1 MRNPERV
8 SLLPLLTGLVLLLA
22 LTLIGS
28 MRFNS
33 AEQREILDRTGNQLS
48 AHASTAAAMVTVWT
62 GVQRDA
68 VAEMARY
75 DMLRLLASE
84 IAETDLPAALLREL
98 GESPWTGQEHGR
110 HSGLDARDRQALRD
124 ISPHAA
130 LIYRKFAEFVSR
142 HDVAGATLLDRTLE
156 PVILVGQG
164 WQAETRTLL
173 KQRRSEGLLSGDG
186 MLPVRLRGE
195 RLLVDF
201 YCPVTAPGYVSADGS
216 PQGILL
222 VSCDI
227 GRLLEGIGQ
236 PSGMGYLGL
245 LLETGGGLV
254 QAIGMGERPSL
265 NQVTLPAGFGQDM
278 TPRDMVLPAI
288 AGTRDCLVVGQPVPG
303 TSWYAAVA
311 CRADSV
317 RQEQDDRARRVWTVA
332 GLLFLCL
339 AGVLVWSYWWLGI
352 RRERGEVREL
362 KDLYATMSRQRCLL
376 DTVLRA
382 MHSALALVDG
392 EGRIVY
398 ANTEFARLARCQ
410 GEVLH
415 LMQVR
420 HLPDYLARS
429 LERHVEFVW
438 RTGTEF
444 SDQEDMMVE
453 GKLVHLNVQ
462 CLPFGAEDGAPG
474 SVVVVYRDITAHVE
488 AEQRLATM
496 LRQTVEAFTHAVEAV
511 DPYLKGQSGLT
522 GELAYHLAA
531 WLGKDD
537 PALESTLRTAAS
549 LSPVGMIRLPHELL
563 TKAGPLTPEER
574 LQMEKHVEYAVEA
587 LRGIDFGLPV
597 LETIEQ
603 MHERMDGSGY
613 PRKLQG
619 GAICLPARILAV
631 ANTFCALMRPRS
643 YRRRHDE
650 PAALAILRERPF
662 KYDQQVVDALAAFL
676 QSAQGK
682 EFVQTLQQ

>member
-8 SLLPLLTGLVLLLA
+8 SLRPLLGGLILLLA
-22 LTLIGS
+22 LTVIGAI
-28 MRFNS
+28 RFNG
-33 AEQREILDRTGNQLS
+33 AEQREILDRTGSQLS
-48 AHASTAAAMVTVWT
+48 AYTSTAAAMVTVWT

-75 DMLRLLASE
+75 DMLRLLAAE
-84 IAETDLPAALLREL
+84 IAGTDLPAALLREL
-98 GESPWTGQEHGR
+98 GESPWTEQEHGR
-110 HSGLDARDRQALRD
+110 HSGLDARDRQTLHD
-124 ISPHAA
+124 ISPHVT

-142 HDVAGATLLDRTLE
+142 HDFLGVVLLSRALE
-156 PVILVGQG
+156 PVMQLGQG
-164 WQAETRTLL
+164 WQADTGALL
-173 KQRRSEGLLSGDG
+173 GQRRSEGLLSGAG
-186 MLPVRLRGE
+186 MLPVRLQGE

-201 YCPVTAPGYVSADGS
+201 YCPVTAPGYVSADDS

-222 VSCDI
+222 VTCDI
-227 GRLLEGIGQ
+227 GRLLEGMGQ
-236 PSGMGYLGL
+236 SSELGYLSL
-245 LLETGGGLV
+245 LLETGGGPV

-278 TPRDMVLPAI
+278 TPRDMILPAS
-288 AGTRDCLVVGQPVPG
+288 GDLDCLVVGQSVPG

-317 RQEQDDRARRVWTVA
+317 RQEQDDMAWRIWTMA

-339 AGVLVWSYWWLGI
+339 AGILVWFYWWLGI

-444 SDQEDMMVE
+444 SDQEDMLVE

-462 CLPFGAEDGAPG
+462 CLPFTAEDGASG
-474 SVVVVYRDITAHVE
+474 TVVVVYRDITARVE

-511 DPYLKGQSGLT
+511 DPYLKGHSGLT

-549 LSPVGMIRLPHELL
+549 LSQVGMIRLPHELL
-563 TKAGPLTPEER
+563 AKAGPLTPEER
-574 LQMEKHVEYAVEA
+574 LLMEKHVEYAVEA

-597 LETIEQ
+597 LQTIEQ

-619 GAICLPARILAV
+619 EAICLQARILAV

-643 YRRRHDE
+643 YRRRHDG

>member
-1 MRNPERV
+1 
-8 SLLPLLTGLVLLLA
+8 
-22 LTLIGS
+22 
-28 MRFNS
+28 
-33 AEQREILDRTGNQLS
+33 
-48 AHASTAAAMVTVWT
+48 
-62 GVQRDA
+62 
-68 VAEMARY
+68 
-75 DMLRLLASE
+75 
-84 IAETDLPAALLREL
+84 
-98 GESPWTGQEHGR
+98 
-110 HSGLDARDRQALRD
+110 
-124 ISPHAA
+124 
-130 LIYRKFAEFVSR
+130 
-142 HDVAGATLLDRTLE
+142 
-156 PVILVGQG
+156 
-164 WQAETRTLL
+164 
-173 KQRRSEGLLSGDG
+173 
-186 MLPVRLRGE
+186 
-195 RLLVDF
+195 
-201 YCPVTAPGYVSADGS
+201 
-216 PQGILL
+216 
-222 VSCDI
+222 
-227 GRLLEGIGQ
+227 
-236 PSGMGYLGL
+236 
-245 LLETGGGLV
+245 
-254 QAIGMGERPSL
+254 
-265 NQVTLPAGFGQDM
+265 
-278 TPRDMVLPAI
+278 
-288 AGTRDCLVVGQPVPG
+288 
-303 TSWYAAVA
+303 
-311 CRADSV
+311 
-317 RQEQDDRARRVWTVA
+317 
-332 GLLFLCL
+332 
-339 AGVLVWSYWWLGI
+339 
-352 RRERGEVREL
+352 
-362 KDLYATMSRQRCLL
+362 
-376 DTVLRA
+376 

-410 GEVLH
+410 GDVLH

-444 SDQEDMMVE
+444 SDQEDMLVE
-453 GKLVHLNVQ
+453 DRLVHLNVQ
-462 CLPFGAEDGAPG
+462 CLPFAAEDGTSG
-474 SVVVVYRDITAHVE
+474 SVVVVYRDITARVE

-549 LSPVGMIRLPHELL
+549 LSQVGMIRLPHELL

-574 LQMEKHVEYAVEA
+574 LLMEKHVDYAVEA

-597 LETIEQ
+597 LQTIEQ

-619 GAICLPARILAV
+619 EAICLQARILAV

-682 EFVQTLQQ
+682 EFVQTLRQ